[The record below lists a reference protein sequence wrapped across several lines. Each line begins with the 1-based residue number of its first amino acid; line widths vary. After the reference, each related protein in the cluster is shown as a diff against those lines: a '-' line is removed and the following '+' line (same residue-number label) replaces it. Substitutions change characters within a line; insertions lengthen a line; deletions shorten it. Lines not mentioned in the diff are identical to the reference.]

1 MGTRKI
7 AFLKLFSCLQPH
19 ALGRQ
24 TSERGA
30 FLFATISILETVGFI
45 LSISVVEELKP
56 RWLSLPLS

>member
-1 MGTRKI
+1 MPI
-7 AFLKLFSCLQPH
+7 FLYIMPH

-30 FLFATISILETVGFI
+30 FLFATISILETVVFT
-45 LSISVVEELKP
+45 LSVSVVEELRL

>member
-1 MGTRKI
+1 MKI
-7 AFLKLFSCLQPH
+7 FSCHMPH

-45 LSISVVEELKP
+45 FSISVVEELRP

>member
-1 MGTRKI
+1 MPI
-7 AFLKLFSCLQPH
+7 FLYILPH

-30 FLFATISILETVGFI
+30 FLFAIISILETVGFI
-45 LSISVVEELKP
+45 LSISVVEELRP

>member
-1 MGTRKI
+1 MTI
-7 AFLKLFSCLQPH
+7 FSCRMPH

-30 FLFATISILETVGFI
+30 FLFATVSKMEIVAFI
-45 LSISVVEELKP
+45 LSIGVVEELRP